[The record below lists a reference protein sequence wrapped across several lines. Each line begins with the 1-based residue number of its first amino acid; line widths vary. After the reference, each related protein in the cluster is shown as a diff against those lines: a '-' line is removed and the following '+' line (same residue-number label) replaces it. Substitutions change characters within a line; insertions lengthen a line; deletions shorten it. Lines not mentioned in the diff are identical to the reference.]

1 VTPRAIPLASVLLL
15 LVACKK
21 EGPTDLPICLSEVAG
36 DEAVEASSG
45 QLPPEIWFQV
55 LLKSYN
61 RKTGIAP
68 APVKDC
74 SGKLVE
80 PALPPETAACI
91 AGPNA
96 GAPLPERPLVPDD
109 LVIVPTDD
117 GRSLVWVKAKHFDDG
132 DALGPIAIAEWT
144 KRGIAVR
151 SIGAMRAHANR
162 AKLRL
167 EPMGSGKVLVI
178 ESDECA
184 KDNPKQCER
193 IMRLVPMIGDR
204 FDERAVLLMRALYM
218 PFMRNHDRMQLMDVR
233 SAEFTKYAANAML
246 ATRISFMNE
255 LALLAERVGADI
267 EQVRRGIG
275 SDPRIGTHFLY
286 PGTGYGGSCFP
297 KDVKALVKTGSD
309 HGVSLGVLKA
319 VESANDRQKRVLV
332 DKVVARFGED
342 LAGRTFALWGLAFKP
357 NTDDMRD
364 APSRVIAAELV
375 RRGATLRCY
384 DPVAMTEAARVL
396 KELPRVNFVD
406 SAADALAGADAL
418 LVVTEW
424 KEFRNPDFDAIK
436 AALKQP
442 VVFDGRNLYDPAYMK
457 LAGIEYAGIGRGA
470 A

>member
-1 VTPRAIPLASVLLL
+1 MTPRAIPLASVLLL

-204 FDERAVLLMRALYM
+204 FDERAVLLADGSCVG
-218 PFMRNHDRMQLMDVR
+218 P
-233 SAEFTKYAANAML
+233 AEFSLYSKREVSQGGNLRSFELTRTVSFTDGNVMMSEAVVIKDRDPSKPDEPAKVFRNASVQRPLTLTERAIQTTPGVWEPML
-246 ATRISFMNE
+246 AE
-255 LALLAERVGADI
+255 H
-267 EQVRRGIG
+267 G
-275 SDPRIGTHFLY
+275 SVSAPRA
-286 PGTGYGGSCFP
+286 S
-297 KDVKALVKTGSD
+297 
-309 HGVSLGVLKA
+309 
-319 VESANDRQKRVLV
+319 E
-332 DKVVARFGED
+332 
-342 LAGRTFALWGLAFKP
+342 
-357 NTDDMRD
+357 
-364 APSRVIAAELV
+364 
-375 RRGATLRCY
+375 
-384 DPVAMTEAARVL
+384 
-396 KELPRVNFVD
+396 
-406 SAADALAGADAL
+406 
-418 LVVTEW
+418 
-424 KEFRNPDFDAIK
+424 
-436 AALKQP
+436 
-442 VVFDGRNLYDPAYMK
+442 
-457 LAGIEYAGIGRGA
+457 
-470 A
+470 